1 MKDEINAA
9 IAAHSQWKVRLKGAI
24 DTGKLDVPIGTIRVD
39 DQCAFGKWLH
49 GDTLPAEVKAS
60 PHYAK
65 VRELHARF
73 HQVAA
78 AVAEAALAG
87 RKAEAE
93 ASMGITGEYGRAS
106 ADLTRAMMDWLASV
120 R

>member
-106 ADLTRAMMDWLASV
+106 AELTRAMMDWLASV